1 MMSNACSAPDSA
13 AVVPHW
19 RTISKRPGFVSRGLG
34 GLFSSTIRAGR
45 RWAPASG
52 PDYAKSDSSVHAVFD
67 DLDDG
72 ETPSVAMAAARR
84 PVASPPAATAPRPIR
99 PPRRK
104 VVTHLTAALSAAGH
118 PLPTGPGAVGE
129 LLATGGGGD
138 PGWERPGRVHFI
150 VGHQDRDYA
159 DPRDMTGVVT
169 ATEVDLLL
177 ANWPAW
183 PHTVNSVASGTLL
196 HPPGDTEGPQYSAF
210 QDRAGVVASLV
221 RVYGLAATTQM
232 AAAFELSGADHV
244 VAVLLIPG
252 AGTRWRSFLR
262 WWKTLDMDVRQRCT
276 PRRALEG
283 FAGHLGRVATT
294 FSRALTDVELAALL
308 EADSI
313 HPVARTLAAMNQIK
327 GVRLYD
333 DWRAGANDAMSTGAV
348 LTGAGTGQ
356 AQSQP
361 QAYRKVC
368 VFEMSVPMIE
378 TIETISAASGNPERV
393 TTADS
398 LQKVAARLCRLWRV
412 ASWDQLGQATSSPK
426 LRATPDPQAVKDAGR
441 VGRRAAEA
449 STGERKRRPTCSGGS
464 GVAPKP
470 KRGRF
475 LPPPTTAAQ
484 KVWIASGGSF
494 TAGVSSSPSP
504 FTTAPSRTLSRI
516 LRHDARRRGIFI
528 DPSGFVTVA
537 NLLRQPEL
545 RSTTLADLRAIVA
558 NCPKQR
564 FGLERRR
571 DGEWW
576 IRANQGHSLAGI
588 RAEELCTKITLTTAD
603 RYRSVVHGTTRA
615 AWHSIRGSG
624 LHRMQR
630 QHVHFGQGPPSAG
643 SGPGTGVRKS
653 SQVLVHIDLHAA
665 LGAGIPFYVSANGV
679 ILSPGEGTTGTVPVK
694 YFSKVVDSRTG
705 QTLL

>member
-1 MMSNACSAPDSA
+1 MSNTCSAHDSA

-19 RTISKRPGFVSRGLG
+19 RTISKRPGFVSSGLG
-34 GLFSSTIRAGR
+34 GLFSSTVRARR

-52 PDYAKSDSSVHAVFD
+52 PDYARSDSSVHAAFD
-67 DLDDG
+67 DPDDG
-72 ETPSVAMAAARR
+72 ETSSVKQAAALGA
-84 PVASPPAATAPRPIR
+84 VASPPAATAPRPIR

-104 VVTHLTAALSAAGH
+104 VDTHLTAALSAAGH

-138 PGWERPGRVHFI
+138 PGWGRPGRVHFA

-159 DPRDMTGVVT
+159 DPRGVTGVVT

-177 ANWPAW
+177 AT
-183 PHTVNSVASGTLL
+183 HTVNSAASGTLL
-196 HPPGDTEGPQYSAF
+196 HPPGDTEGPPYSAF
-210 QDRAGVVASLV
+210 QDRARVMASLV
-221 RVYGLAATTQM
+221 KAHGLAATTQM
-232 AAAFELSGADHV
+232 AAAFELTGADHV
-244 VAVLLIPG
+244 VAVLLVPG

-262 WWKTLDMDVRQRCT
+262 WWKTLGMDVRQRCS

-283 FAGHLGRVATT
+283 FACHLGRVATT
-294 FSRALTDVELAALL
+294 CSRALTDAELAALL

-313 HPVARTLAAMNQIK
+313 HPVRTLAAMNQIK

-333 DWRAGANDAMSTGAV
+333 DWRAGANDAMSTGTV
-348 LTGAGTGQ
+348 FTGAGAGQ

-361 QAYRKVC
+361 QACRKVC

-378 TIETISAASGNPERV
+378 TVETTSATSGHPERV
-393 TTADS
+393 TAAES
-398 LQKVAARLCRLWRV
+398 LQQVAARLCRLWRF
-412 ASWDQLGQATSSPK
+412 ASRDQLRQAAASPK
-426 LRATPDPQAVKDAGR
+426 PRAAPDPQAVKDAGR

-449 STGERKRRPTCSGGS
+449 STGERKRRPTSSGG
-464 GVAPKP
+464 GGGATKP

-484 KVWIASGGSF
+484 KVWIASGGSY

-504 FTTAPSRTLSRI
+504 FTTSPSRTLSRI

-528 DPSGFVTVA
+528 DPSGFVAVA

-558 NCPKQR
+558 TCPKQR

-571 DGEWW
+571 DSEWW
-576 IRANQGHSLAGI
+576 IRANQGHSLTGI
-588 RAEELCTKITLTTAD
+588 RAEELCTKITLTTAG

-643 SGPGTGVRKS
+643 SGPGTGVRNS
-653 SQVLVHIDLHAA
+653 SQVLVYIDLSAA

-694 YFSKVVDSRTG
+694 YFSKAVDSRTG